1 MVYLLQQ
8 IQVLIALAATL
19 AQACILLPFQAGPL
33 KGALSKDLGIRF
45 RERERFSG
53 NSQKSWLPLDHF
65 PVEGGVSGHV
75 AAGRK
80 PISHLDPG
88 VTNDEIEPKKQALS

>member
-1 MVYLLQQ
+1 MLQQ
-8 IQVLIALAATL
+8 IPALIAPAATL
-19 AQACILLPFQAGPL
+19 AQACILLPFQAGPI
-33 KGALSKDLGIRF
+33 KCALSKDLGVRS
-45 RERERFSG
+45 RERERFPR

-65 PVEGGVSGHV
+65 PVEEGVSGHV

-88 VTNDEIEPKKQALS
+88 VTNDEIEPKKQAIS